1 VSGYRLLHFPLAA
14 LALTA
19 GLVYAIVLAPT
30 PCAHAVGMTN
40 DPKGFNNIPWGAA
53 LDGRPEL
60 TVANST
66 PHVKEYDLKNGP
78 LTLGEAKV
86 DMMRFSTF
94 DGKFARVTIRYRG
107 KQVHTQ
113 VLAYLQAQYG
123 SIDRTPGQTMRG
135 VNQQYN
141 WRGTDTEINMTYTG
155 QGERGFLF
163 IESALLAPR
172 FSDLLAEHGY

>member
-1 VSGYRLLHFPLAA
+1 MPHCRLLHARLAA
-14 LALTA
+14 L
-19 GLVYAIVLAPT
+19 VLAADLVCSIALSPT
-30 PCAHAVGMTN
+30 PSAHAGTMTN
-40 DPKGFNNIPWGAA
+40 DPKGFNNIPWGTA
-53 LDGRPEL
+53 LDSRPEL
-60 TVANST
+60 TLANSA
-66 PHVKEYDLKNGP
+66 PHIKEYDLKSGP
-78 LTLGEAKV
+78 LPLGEAKV
-86 DMMRFSTF
+86 DMMRLTTF

-113 VLAYLQAQYG
+113 VLTYLQAQYG

-141 WRGTDTEINMTYTG
+141 WRGTDTEINMTYEG

-163 IESALLAPR
+163 IESAVLAPR

>member
-1 VSGYRLLHFPLAA
+1 VPDRRFLHARLAA
-14 LALTA
+14 FALAA
-19 GLVYAIVLAPT
+19 GLVYSSILAPT
-30 PCAHAVGMTN
+30 PCVHAVGMTN
-40 DPKGFNNIPWGAA
+40 DPKGFNNIPWGTA

-66 PHVKEYDLKNGP
+66 LHIKEYDLKNGP
-78 LTLGEAKV
+78 LALGEARV

-107 KQVHTQ
+107 KQVHAQ

-141 WRGTDTEINMTYTG
+141 WRGTDTEVNMTYEG
-155 QGERGFLF
+155 QNERGFLF
-163 IESALLAPR
+163 IESAVLAPR